1 MEIYSLIF
9 LLYVGFWVFYS
20 LCYISNE
27 WGSYEM
33 GQNYIKSFLKK
44 KIKYD
49 SYMLPP
55 HKRIQEVFKKRSKL
69 FLYEYFH
76 F

>member
-1 MEIYSLIF
+1 
-9 LLYVGFWVFYS
+9 
-20 LCYISNE
+20 
-27 WGSYEM
+27 M
-33 GQNYIKSFLKK
+33 GQNYIKSFLK

-55 HKRIQEVFKKRSKL
+55 HKRIQEVFKKPSKL
-69 FLYEYFH
+69 FLYENFH